1 MTGSSKVALEYGQ
14 INTRAEGHSEWHVR
28 VSTGS
33 VTGAFQ
39 TVLHSA
45 FIGIYPKGT
54 RCGYSEHA
62 SVILQPLPQHAW
74 RLFAAML
81 CSLTCCACV
90 SWWLYVFI
98 LLLNPLATRL
108 ATQSLKQAEWILAGE
123 NTSPSFWAG
132 LGLQGIGTGQKQGL
146 KGYGSRLP

>member
-62 SVILQPLPQHAW
+62 SVILQPLPQHAGDY
-74 RLFAAML
+74 
-81 CSLTCCACV
+81 SPQCCV
-90 SWWLYVFI
+90 HLLVVPVF
-98 LLLNPLATRL
+98 LGGCM
-108 ATQSLKQAEWILAGE
+108 S
-123 NTSPSFWAG
+123 SFF
-132 LGLQGIGTGQKQGL
+132 
-146 KGYGSRLP
+146 Y